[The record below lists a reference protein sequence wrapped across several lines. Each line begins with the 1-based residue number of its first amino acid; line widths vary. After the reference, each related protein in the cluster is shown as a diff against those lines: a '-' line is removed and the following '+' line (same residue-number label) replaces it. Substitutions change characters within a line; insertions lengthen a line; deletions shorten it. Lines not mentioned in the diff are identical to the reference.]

1 MNKIVKIIFL
11 LLYLLIEFY
20 FVFSDSAFDEFA
32 FFRIIGVAIF
42 TFFNI
47 STNYSLYIFIGFM
60 PFEGEI
66 SAFDDF
72 SIHKLIGILLAINWL
87 FDSRTKS
94 FDKLVYY
101 FIHKKWI
108 YFILIATILS
118 LKGIDISVLPG
129 ALFTIIQNLLLA
141 IIVADI
147 IRENKDIDDLLFLSF
162 CSLILSAVF
171 IVGFDTLLFGSE
183 RLEISSSNDLGIFSA
198 FFLVLSLYR
207 MLGTKDKMIKIFYII
222 SSATFLFA
230 TASRSAIL
238 AALLS
243 CFLIGFFP
251 KKISLKMIFPII
263 IAIVII
269 IAGFNYAGKK
279 SQDSGRYKHMGVDI
293 ERVIE
298 RDFRVVNNII
308 LASNFI
314 TNPFKMNGLGN
325 KINDITARD
334 PHGDLPLLLGELGIF
349 GVLFYFYV
357 FYCLIRIALNTPA
370 IYRPLAFSFIPLLF
384 IHGLAHTT
392 FNDKITYVFI
402 GLILSLIS
410 MPRKQI
416 IE

>member
-1 MNKIVKIIFL
+1 MSKILKIIFL
-11 LLYLLIEFY
+11 LLYLSAEFY

-72 SIHKLIGILLAINWL
+72 SIHKFIGILLALNWL

-94 FDKLVYY
+94 FDKLVHF

-108 YFILIATILS
+108 YFIFIAAILS
-118 LKGIDISVLPG
+118 LRGIDISVLPQ

-141 IIVADI
+141 IIVSDV

-162 CSLILSAVF
+162 CSLIFSALF
-171 IVGFDTLLFGSE
+171 IVGFNTLLFGSE
-183 RLEISSSNDLGIFSA
+183 RLEISNSNDLGIFSA

-207 MLGTKDKMIKIFYII
+207 MLGTKDKLIKIFYII
-222 SSATFLFA
+222 SSGIFLFA

-238 AALLS
+238 AGFIS
-243 CFLIGFFP
+243 CILIRFFP
-251 KKISLKMIFPII
+251 KNFSLKLIFPFTTAII
-263 IAIVII
+263 II
-269 IAGFNYAGKK
+269 IAGFNYAGKN
-279 SQDSGRYKHMGVDI
+279 SQDSGRYKHMGVDV

-298 RDFRVVNNII
+298 RDFRVANNIL
-308 LASNFI
+308 LANNFL

-325 KINDITARD
+325 KINDITERD

-349 GVLFYFYV
+349 GVLFYFYG
-357 FYCLIRIALNTPA
+357 FYSLIRLAKNTSA

-384 IHGLAHTT
+384 FYGLAHTT
-392 FNDKITYVFI
+392 FNDKLTYVFI
-402 GLILSLIS
+402 GLMLALHS

-416 IE
+416 TK